1 MNPPGALAALGE
13 LFCRELKY
21 GAWAASIWVKGGMQM
36 EVKDLHDTYEDHLR
50 RLMAAYKNDLM
61 RMCCVWLRDASLAED
76 AVQET
81 FVKAYRAM
89 ADFRGDCSE
98 KTWLMRIAV
107 NTCRSMRRSWWSRMV
122 DRSVTP
128 DMLAEMYPAAMNEDL
143 CLVEDVMRL
152 PDKEKAVI
160 LLYYYQ
166 NMSVR
171 EVAQALGIGI
181 SAVSMRLKK
190 ARTRLRGL
198 LEEGDDADE

>member
-1 MNPPGALAALGE
+1 
-13 LFCRELKY
+13 
-21 GAWAASIWVKGGMQM
+21 M
-36 EVKDLHDTYEDHLR
+36 EVQNLHNTYEDELR
-50 RLMAAYKNDLM
+50 RLMALYKNDLM

-89 ADFRGDCSE
+89 ADFRGDSSE

-128 DMLAEMYPAAMNEDL
+128 DMLADMYPAALNENL
-143 CLVEDVMRL
+143 SLIEDVMRL
-152 PDKEKAVI
+152 PDKEKDVI

-166 NMSVR
+166 SMSVR

-198 LEEGDDADE
+198 LEEGAEADE

>member
-1 MNPPGALAALGE
+1 
-13 LFCRELKY
+13 
-21 GAWAASIWVKGGMQM
+21 M
-36 EVKDLHDTYEDHLR
+36 EVGKLHDPYEEKLR
-50 RLMAAYKNDLM
+50 CLMAAYKNDLM

-89 ADFRGDCSE
+89 ADFRGECSE

-128 DMLAEMYPAAMNEDL
+128 DMLADLYPAALNEEL
-143 CLVEDVMRL
+143 SLVEDVMRL
-152 PDKEKAVI
+152 PDREKDVI

-166 NMSVR
+166 NMNVR
-171 EVAQALGIGI
+171 EVAQALGVGV
-181 SAVSMRLKK
+181 STVSMRLKK
-190 ARTRLRGL
+190 ARTRLRGM
-198 LEEGDDADE
+198 LEEGDDPHE

>member
-1 MNPPGALAALGE
+1 
-13 LFCRELKY
+13 
-21 GAWAASIWVKGGMQM
+21 M
-36 EVKDLHDTYEDHLR
+36 EVHTRHDPYEADLC

-61 RMCCVWLRDASLAED
+61 RMCCVWLMDAALAED

-81 FVKAYRAM
+81 FIKAYRAM
-89 ADFRGDCSE
+89 ANFRGDCSE

-128 DMLAEMYPAAMNEDL
+128 DMLADLYPAAQNEDVA
-143 CLVEDVMRL
+143 LVEDVMRL
-152 PDKEKAVI
+152 PDKEKDVI

-166 NMSVR
+166 NMNVR

-190 ARTRLRGL
+190 ARTRLRGM
-198 LEEGDDADE
+198 LEEGEDGHE

>member
-1 MNPPGALAALGE
+1 
-13 LFCRELKY
+13 
-21 GAWAASIWVKGGMQM
+21 M
-36 EVKDLHDTYEDHLR
+36 EVRNLHDAYEDDLC

-61 RMCCVWLRDASLAED
+61 RMCCVWLMDASLAED

-81 FVKAYRAM
+81 FIKAYRAM
-89 ADFRGDCSE
+89 ANFRGECSE

-128 DMLAEMYPAAMNEDL
+128 DMLADLYPAALNEEL
-143 CLVEDVMRL
+143 SLIEDVMRL
-152 PDKEKAVI
+152 PDREKDVI

-166 NMSVR
+166 NMSIR

-198 LEEGDDADE
+198 LEEGDGEDE